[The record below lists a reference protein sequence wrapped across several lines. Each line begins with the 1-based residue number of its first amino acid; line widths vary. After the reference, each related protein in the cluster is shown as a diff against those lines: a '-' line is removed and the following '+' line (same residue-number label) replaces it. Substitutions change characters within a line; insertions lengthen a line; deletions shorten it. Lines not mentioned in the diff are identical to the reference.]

1 MIQNLPIEIQSLII
15 DHLECEDT
23 YRLLH
28 TSREL
33 NDEFGKDE
41 FKKRYHYH
49 YRILQKLVNKD
60 FLGFMNK
67 IRVVSTKSDL
77 DKIFIYSLNH
87 IGTVWLNKEQGFY
100 CMNYI
105 LECMIMG
112 CRITEI
118 SILQNH
124 TAKHFFENFYDNIL
138 ENIIE
143 GDKIG
148 TQEKIDNSRMLRS
161 LHSNFKPYKKN

>member
-1 MIQNLPIEIQSLII
+1 MIQNLPIEIQYLII

-23 YRLLH
+23 YRLLL

-41 FKKRYHYH
+41 FKKRYHY
-49 YRILQKLVNKD
+49 RILQKLVNKD
-60 FLGFMNK
+60 YLGFRNK
-67 IRVVSTKSDL
+67 IQVVSTKSDL

-87 IGTVWLNKEQGFY
+87 IETVWLNKEQGFY

-112 CRITEI
+112 CRITEL

-124 TAKHFFENFYDNIL
+124 TAKHFFEFFYDNIL
-138 ENIIE
+138 DTIIE
-143 GDKIG
+143 GDRIG

-161 LHSNFKPYKKN
+161 LYSNFKPYKKNQ